1 MRDQGRRSEGD
12 LRGERRHDLWGA
24 TPDPG
29 EGDGR
34 AELAP
39 PEPVRDLE
47 EGRPRLPRLLPAL
60 PGDGLHR
67 MRARQ
72 RLRSATG
79 PARRGRRRLDLR
91 VDDARGWK
99 PEYLRRRQ
107 PDPGLRV
114 HR

>member
-12 LRGERRHDLWGA
+12 LRGERRHDLRGA

-60 PGDGLHR
+60 PGEGLHR
-67 MRARQ
+67 LPTPNL
-72 RLRSATG
+72 LRPATG
-79 PARRGRRRLDLR
+79 PARRGGVRPDLGS
-91 VDDARGWK
+91 DAHRGWRPK
-99 PEYLRRRQ
+99 YLR
-107 PDPGLRV
+107 
-114 HR
+114 